1 MVTVPSTFALV
12 YMNKY
17 WICFVCVSTQYCPQS
32 SPFVR
37 VVYFLAEANIWNHS
51 CFWGQTSFSTKK
63 KTTGITFVF
72 IPPEE
77 KNNSR
82 KLSTENF
89 FPLFSRFS
97 EALVPKLQD
106 MSFLRNI
113 WLLEAKRWLGYCLGK
128 IFENWRFDKCVKM
141 NGDED

>member
-1 MVTVPSTFALV
+1 M
-12 YMNKY
+12 K
-17 WICFVCVSTQYCPQS
+17 
-32 SPFVR
+32 PFL
-37 VVYFLAEANIWNHS
+37 FLGSNILFHL
-51 CFWGQTSFSTKK
+51 K

-82 KLSTENF
+82 RLLTENF

-128 IFENWRFDKCVKM
+128 KFSDVFRFFSECVKM
-141 NGDED
+141 NGDEKIE